1 MNSMSDNHNQCT
13 ARNRRYMEAWL
24 QIIRSYEHFQAQIA
38 GLLQEHGLTVPQ
50 FEVLSTL
57 ASAECE
63 NQQELAGRLRMTKG
77 NIVGLIDRLS
87 DRGWVEREQVPGDR
101 RVNRVKITPS
111 GLAFISAVLPEQA
124 QVVEEMLSALDETE
138 IERLRALLKK
148 ASMPRE
154 EPDF

>member
-1 MNSMSDNHNQCT
+1 MSHNQHDVCT

-24 QIIRSYEHFQAQIA
+24 QIIRSYESLQSQVAS
-38 GLLQEHGLTVPQ
+38 LLQEHGLTVPQ

-63 NQQELAGRLRMTKG
+63 NQQELASRLRMTKG

-111 GLAFISAVLPEQA
+111 GLTFISGVLPEQA
-124 QVVEEMLSALDETE
+124 QVVEEMLSGLDDTE
-138 IERLRALLKK
+138 IETLRTLLKK
-148 ASMPRE
+148 ATAPRAE
-154 EPDF
+154 DPD